1 MQKLGDLVKDYNNGD
16 KNALVEIINQFKPA
30 INKYKKESYY
40 EDLDSELTL
49 FMINILGKIS
59 MREDILRD
67 DKHLRFYIL
76 KSLKN
81 KHIEINKKSYTIYS
95 SEIPSDKFLDYNG
108 YELLESDIVF
118 YDIIKDLSICEKHI
132 LTKKYIHNIKES
144 DIARELNTSRQYI
157 NRVHKKA
164 LSKLRDSYNK
174 PD

>member
-1 MQKLGDLVKDYNNGD
+1 MKKLRELVKDYNNGD
-16 KNALVEIINQFKPA
+16 KNTLVEIINEFKPA

-49 FMINILGKIS
+49 FMMNILDKIS
-59 MREDILRD
+59 KREDILKD
-67 DKHLRFYIL
+67 DDYLRFYIL

-81 KHIEINKKSYTIYS
+81 KYIEINKKSYNIYS
-95 SEIPSDKFLDYNG
+95 SEIPSDNFLDYSG

-118 YDIIKDLSICEKHI
+118 YDMIKKLNIYEKDIII
-132 LTKKYIHNIKES
+132 KKYIHNLNES

-164 LSKLRDSYNK
+164 LIKLRDTYYK
-174 PD
+174 